1 MNELIEQG
9 GRGIWEDST
18 AMLEE
23 GPCSAMLAGA
33 RSGSFAE
40 EWLAG
45 RVAHRRWATPKN
57 DQFTLH
63 TQILLELSTA
73 LEGFHPQPCS
83 HRAVEDGEKWV

>member
-1 MNELIEQG
+1 MADMKELIEQG

-40 EWLAG
+40 EWLQA
-45 RVAHRRWATPKN
+45 VFPHRRWATPKN

-63 TQILLELSTA
+63 TQILPELS
-73 LEGFHPQPCS
+73 PC
-83 HRAVEDGEKWV
+83 